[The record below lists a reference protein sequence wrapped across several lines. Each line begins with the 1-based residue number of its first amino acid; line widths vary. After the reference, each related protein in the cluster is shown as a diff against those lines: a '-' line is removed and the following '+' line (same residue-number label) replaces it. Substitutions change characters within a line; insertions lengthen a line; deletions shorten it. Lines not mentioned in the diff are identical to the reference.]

1 MAEERPPEEASDQ
14 STSPGVVTRRQ
25 FLVGTGAGAVV
36 GAVGAAGALTVAQRG
51 ATTQES
57 AVGGPKFDAQDERLI
72 TLNVNGKSHK
82 VIAKSRA
89 TLSDVIRYQLGLTGT
104 HIGCN
109 RAECGA
115 CTVVMDGKNIYSC
128 TQMAWASEGHEII
141 TIEGLAKNTSSLAG
155 LHPIQRAFAVH
166 DAGQCNFCIP
176 GQIMSA
182 YSLLL
187 KNPSPAAA
195 QVKQHLS
202 GNICRCGN
210 YQHIVKSVLVAAEE
224 WKGGPYA

>member
-1 MAEERPPEEASDQ
+1 MAEEQPSGGTPDQ
-14 STSPGVVTRRQ
+14 KTSPAITRRQ
-25 FLVGTGAGAVV
+25 FLAGTGAGAI
-36 GAVGAAGALTVAQRG
+36 VGAAGAAAALTVVRPG
-51 ATTQES
+51 ATVEQG
-57 AVGGPKFDAQDERLI
+57 AAGGPRFDALDERQI
-72 TLNVNGKSHK
+72 TLNVNGRSFK
-82 VIAKSRA
+82 VVAKARA
-89 TLSDVIRYQLGLTGT
+89 TLSDVLRYQLGLTGT

-141 TIEGLAKNTSSLAG
+141 TIEGLAKNTSSLEG
-155 LHPIQRAFAVH
+155 LHPIQRAFAVN

-187 KNPSPAAA
+187 KNPSPLAAD
-195 QVKQHLS
+195 VKLHLS

-210 YQHIVKSVLVAAEE
+210 YQHIVKSVLIAADD

>member
-1 MAEERPPEEASDQ
+1 MAEERPPDKGPDSAAAIS
-14 STSPGVVTRRQ
+14 RRQ
-25 FLVGTGAGAVV
+25 FLVGAGAGAVV
-36 GAVGAAGALTVAQRG
+36 GAAGAATALTVARRG
-51 ATTQES
+51 A
-57 AVGGPKFDAQDERLI
+57 AVEPTAGGLEFVAQDERLI
-72 TLNVNGKSHK
+72 TLSVNGKSYK
-82 VIAKSRA
+82 VVAKSRA

-115 CTVVMDGKNIYSC
+115 CTVAMDGKNIYSC
-128 TQMAWASEGHEII
+128 TQMAWASEGHEIT
-141 TIEGLAKNTSSLAG
+141 TIEGLATNTSSLEG
-155 LHPIQRAFAVH
+155 LHPLQRAFAVN

-187 KNPSPAAA
+187 KTPSPTAA
-195 QVKQHLS
+195 QVQQHLS

-210 YQHIVKSVLVAAEE
+210 YQNIVKSVLVAADE